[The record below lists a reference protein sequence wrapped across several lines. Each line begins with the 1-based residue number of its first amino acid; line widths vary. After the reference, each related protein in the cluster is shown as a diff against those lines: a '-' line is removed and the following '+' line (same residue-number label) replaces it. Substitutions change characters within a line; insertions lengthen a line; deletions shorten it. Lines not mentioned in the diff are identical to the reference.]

1 MLYHHYFVMT
11 SYHWNAGKTC
21 QCKQRKQS
29 NCLMF
34 IHSYYESRIHGNFQ
48 GHSFNISGSCMVHI
62 SIKNIKKK
70 LKSVVGRLYSD
81 IESDRTVT

>member
-1 MLYHHYFVMT
+1 MR
-11 SYHWNAGKTC
+11 GKTC
-21 QCKQRKQS
+21 QCTQRKQS

-48 GHSFNISGSCMVHI
+48 GHSFNISRSCMVHI
-62 SIKNIKKK
+62 SIKKKEK
-70 LKSVVGRLYSD
+70 LKSVVGLLYSD